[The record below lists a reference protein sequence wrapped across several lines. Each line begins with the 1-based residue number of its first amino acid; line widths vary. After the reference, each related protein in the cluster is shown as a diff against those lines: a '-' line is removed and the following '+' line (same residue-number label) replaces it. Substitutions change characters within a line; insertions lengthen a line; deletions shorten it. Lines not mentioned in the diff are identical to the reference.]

1 MRQERSTISRD
12 TTSSTT
18 GLRQV
23 MTTKVS
29 NRRVKVRAAQAPPAK
44 VVMKRLIWESSTS
57 SKPVISKKLGQKQSG
72 RSRKQKKRKG
82 CCKSLARIS
91 TGIRSLCR

>member
-1 MRQERSTISRD
+1 MKQERSTISRD

-29 NRRVKVRAAQAPPAK
+29 NRLRARAVQAPPAK
-44 VVMKRLIWESSTS
+44 AIMKKLIWGSLAFSRH
-57 SKPVISKKLGQKQSG
+57 VISKKLNWKQNG
-72 RSRKQKKRKG
+72 EKLKQKKRKG
-82 CCKSLARIS
+82 
-91 TGIRSLCR
+91 